1 VNATANALYERL
13 RDVGF
18 TRPYIRNVAA
28 LPTWWD
34 DSLWDDGLGRAEG
47 YIHLSRHLGIDIAT
61 LAEPSTTLRLKD
73 FGICKYKKTAGTTE
87 DELFLSRVIAT
98 RAAQLAVTA
107 VSCSYERIPTASV
120 IRNNILET
128 NSTVGLESLVD
139 FCWKSGVPVIHVS
152 TFPSDAKKKPMGFTL
167 RVEGRPAIVLCLNN
181 NQPAKQLFILA
192 HELGHVF
199 HDHVPENG
207 SLLDERVDG
216 EGLDEEETSADQFA
230 VELLNG
236 RSGAAYTINGRWPK
250 AETLAEVARGYGR
263 QNHIDT
269 GLVVLN
275 TAHGIGGGFWPVAN
289 AALKLLDPAPNA
301 IGSIRERLAANLDW
315 DQLPEDSSEF
325 LMRITGRELPA

>member
-1 VNATANALYERL
+1 
-13 RDVGF
+13 
-18 TRPYIRNVAA
+18 
-28 LPTWWD
+28 
-34 DSLWDDGLGRAEG
+34 
-47 YIHLSRHLGIDIAT
+47 
-61 LAEPSTTLRLKD
+61 
-73 FGICKYKKTAGTTE
+73 
-87 DELFLSRVIAT
+87 
-98 RAAQLAVTA
+98 
-107 VSCSYERIPTASV
+107 V

-207 SLLDERVDG
+207 SLLDESVHGKSDG
-216 EGLDEEETSADQFA
+216 EHAAMEVEAVDFPADEEELEADRFA
-230 VELLNG
+230 IELLNG
-236 RSGAAYTINGRWPK
+236 RSETTLVFESRWPN
-250 AETLAEVARGYGR
+250 ARSLAESALALGR

-315 DQLPEDSSEF
+315 EQLPEDSSEF